1 MTDNIDIDTMFTIA
15 GIIIATILSHTLE
28 NKRLNKPITK
38 PYTWGYF
45 CAITA
50 MLGGAFMLISLLYF
64 NSKSSYL
71 DSKAQTI
78 MVLGVGYGVLN
89 CLGGYGWLTRNRL
102 LAVVG
107 IIVSLNPIWWIVNSI
122 YLKNRWLEMDKTKPM
137 VTPTQYQSNEVSSAH
152 FKTLEDTNA
161 NIEPRKPLKEKT
173 IASSSLKRAMI
184 AIPVGWALLAA
195 SYTLIFEP
203 YGNNMSSREWS
214 HFWKITLFPMGV
226 FFAGI
231 YMYRHIKGKG

>member
-1 MTDNIDIDTMFTIA
+1 MMANIDTIVTV
-15 GIIIATILSHTLE
+15 IIIIIGTILSHTLE
-28 NKRLNKPITK
+28 NKRLNKPITR

-45 CAITA
+45 CSVTAI
-50 MLGGAFMLISLLYF
+50 LSGSAFMLISLLYF
-64 NSKSSYL
+64 NSKFSYL
-71 DSKAQTI
+71 DSKTQTI
-78 MVLGVGYGVLN
+78 MVLWGGYGVLN
-89 CLGGYGWLTRNRL
+89 CLGGYGWLTRNRS

-137 VTPTQYQSNEVSSAH
+137 VTPTQYQSNEVSSVH
-152 FKTLEDTNA
+152 LKTLENTNA
-161 NIEPRKPLKEKT
+161 NIEPRKSPKEKT

-184 AIPVGWALLAA
+184 AVPVGWALLAA

-231 YMYRHIKGKG
+231 YIYRHIKGKD